1 MAQLSLIGSL
11 AKQPA
16 PFTINLLGSVQAGS
30 SHNSHDCSGA
40 GKQSTAGEPNNPASL
55 GGGAEPFSPLLAA
68 SYRTDKDNLDVPR
81 VDSDYLWQEL
91 GVDRLNQIH
100 TWLWTVGRPMPA
112 RALHHQKLLRRE
124 IIVTEQMDMHLVWTT
139 NRIFIKPIPRF
150 LLEPRFWVDHMS
162 CAPGCNCSAISS
174 KNMGQQ
180 RAVGCEQ
187 AQLRK
192 CALGFLLSYAAL
204 VSHESDLFI
213 AQESHLL
220 PEELPWL
227 SWKTFVQQVLNQES
241 IYHHINK
248 RFIYGE
254 LRLGRLNAVYRFT
267 GLSLLRGYQTGYSQ
281 YSSFFRENFTWL
293 ASILAYVVVVLTAMQ
308 VGLATKTLEESP
320 SFQTAS
326 YGFTVFSIVSSLAAV
341 AIVVAVFF
349 VLFIYN
355 WVKTKKYEKKRLL
368 EIERL
373 GENAA
378 TC

>member
-1 MAQLSLIGSL
+1 M

-16 PFTINLLGSVQAGS
+16 PFTINLLESVQARS
-30 SHNSHDCSGA
+30 SDNLHDCSGA
-40 GKQSTAGEPNNPASL
+40 GKQSTAEEPNTPAALS
-55 GGGAEPFSPLLAA
+55 GGTEPFAPLLAA

-81 VDSDYLWQEL
+81 ANPGYLWQEL

-100 TWLWTVGRPMPA
+100 TWLWTAGRPMPA
-112 RALHHQKLLRRE
+112 RALHHQRLLCRE
-124 IIVTEQMDMHLVWTT
+124 IVVTEQMDMHLVWTT
-139 NRIFIKPIPRF
+139 NRMFIKPIPRF
-150 LLEPRFWVDHMS
+150 LLEPRFWVDHLS
-162 CAPGCNCSAISS
+162 CAPGCTCSATSS
-174 KNMGQQ
+174 KTMGQQ
-180 RAVGCEQ
+180 RVMGCEQ

-192 CALGFLLSYAAL
+192 CALGFLLSYTAL

-220 PEELPWL
+220 PEELPWI
-227 SWKTFVQQVLNQES
+227 SWKAFVQQVLNQES
-241 IYHHINK
+241 TYHHINK

-267 GLSLLRGYQTGYSQ
+267 GLSLLRGYETGYNQ
-281 YSSFFRENFTWL
+281 YSSYFRENFKWL
-293 ASILAYVVVVLTAMQ
+293 AAILAYVVVVLTAMQ
-308 VGLATKTLEESP
+308 VGLATKTLGEST
-320 SFQTAS
+320 SFQAAS

-378 TC
+378 AC